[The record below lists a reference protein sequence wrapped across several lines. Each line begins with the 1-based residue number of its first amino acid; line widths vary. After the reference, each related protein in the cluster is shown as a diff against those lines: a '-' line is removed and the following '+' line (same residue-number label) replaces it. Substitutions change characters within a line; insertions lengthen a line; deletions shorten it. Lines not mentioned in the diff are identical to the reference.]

1 MQRMKVRDVMSSPA
15 VKVTTATPFTGI
27 VATLLEHDIS
37 GVPVVDE
44 RDRLVG
50 VVSEADLVDR
60 QVRGYRRPFVS
71 LVTDYFTSRDPD
83 WMRRVGG
90 LTAGELM
97 TRDADTVGPDDDI
110 ALAARRMSRTGHK
123 RLPVVDGGVT
133 VGVVSRH
140 DILRPYT
147 RPDPDIIADVR
158 RLLADPFR
166 IAEDHGIQPSVSAGV
181 VTLDGTVR
189 RPVDVEIAETEVAGI
204 PGVVAVDSRLRA
216 HERSTNPS
224 PRRRS
229 DL

>member
-1 MQRMKVRDVMSSPA
+1 MQRMKVRDVMTSPA
-15 VKVTTATPFTGI
+15 VTVTPATPFAGV
-27 VATLLEHDIS
+27 VATLIEHDIS

-44 RDRLVG
+44 HDRPVG

-60 QVRGYRRPFVS
+60 QVHGYRRPILS

-123 RLPVVDGGVT
+123 RLAVVDGGVI

-140 DILRPYT
+140 DLLRPYT
-147 RPDPDIIADVR
+147 RRNPDIIADVR

-166 IAEDHGIQPSVSAGV
+166 IAEDHGIQPSVAAGV

-189 RPVDVEIAETEVAGI
+189 RPCDIEIVEAEVAGI
-204 PGVVAVDSRLRA
+204 AGVVAVDSRLRA
-216 HERSTNPS
+216 HERE
-224 PRRRS
+224 RRVP
-229 DL
+229 